1 MEDNE
6 RQTEKILLEPMG
18 PIVQDTEGLDKEKTI
33 KGMKHEMA
41 SSLEVVVIVSP
52 FFVLTVVAEMRCRC
66 VSGSVSG
73 LSKLTRAAV
82 VRVCL
87 VVLPSSSSPVNA
99 RFFGGAKGSAACD
112 GRAACGGIGSA
123 GRCCAVEGDVAN
135 GTSVIGPPF
144 VDLGCFSA
152 CGVAAGS

>member
-1 MEDNE
+1 MEAISCFIPLMVFSLSSPSVSW
-6 RQTEKILLEPMG
+6 TMG
-18 PIVQDTEGLDKEKTI
+18 SRRIFSVCLSLS
-33 KGMKHEMA
+33 

-52 FFVLTVVAEMRCRC
+52 FFVLTVMDEMRCRC

-73 LSKLTRAAV
+73 LSKLTRAVV

-87 VVLPSSSSPVNA
+87 LVLPSSSSPVNV
-99 RFFGGAKGSAACD
+99 RFFGGAKGSASCD
-112 GRAACGGIGSA
+112 GRAAGGGIGSA

-135 GTSVIGPPF
+135 GTSVMAPPF

-152 CGVAAGS
+152 CGAAAGS